1 MIEEERHQAAHRLCK
16 PLASSFG
23 QLLGGNL
30 SYKLKTIK
38 PNQPYDSY
46 VSFHLD
52 TDRALSSNL
61 DIVIESCISY
71 HQIISDQIRSNSTL
85 FSALHSQGA
94 KRTWLEGY
102 RKLKKV
108 QQHQV
113 KAKRS
118 VLAWPDVGQW

>member
-1 MIEEERHQAAHRLCK
+1 MIHMLVFISTQTEHLVAIWILSLSHVYHIIR
-16 PLASSFG
+16 SF
-23 QLLGGNL
+23 
-30 SYKLKTIK
+30 
-38 PNQPYDSY
+38 
-46 VSFHLD
+46 
-52 TDRALSSNL
+52 
-61 DIVIESCISY
+61 
-71 HQIISDQIRSNSTL
+71 QIRSNSTL